1 MPFRRLL
8 NGVVPCR
15 IAGKASTMSMTGTS
29 DMTGGLPDPRR
40 LIAVVYADMV
50 GYSRLIGLD
59 DLQTLE
65 RLRKL
70 RSEVVDPALNGH
82 GGRIVQTG
90 GDSLLMVYNSIDGAV
105 RFAVKVQQDVPV
117 FDGDQLPDR
126 AIRFRIGI
134 NIGDAIADGTDLH
147 GDAVNVAV
155 RLEAEC
161 PPGGICVSRA
171 VRDHVHG
178 RLDLA
183 FEELGSLKLKNIA
196 RPVQA
201 FILKFD
207 SDHHRSGD
215 DRVKNDAAAVRKR
228 KRGSLIAVAGA
239 SVFVSAGLIAWA
251 LHPGGR
257 LDPFGPGSAVRPVE
271 VATLAAPARLAERPS
286 VAVLPFKSLS
296 GDVGHDFFSDG
307 VTEDVITALSHFSN
321 LLVISKSASFP
332 FKDSNASPA
341 EIGRLLNAR
350 YLLEG
355 SIRRAGN
362 RIRVGVAL
370 TEATSGRNVWS
381 ETYDA
386 EGNDIFAVQ
395 DDIARRVVGA
405 AAVTLTRFEQNRV
418 LAKPTSN
425 LAAYEY
431 VLRGRDMLS
440 QETRDNNDEAWELFQ
455 RAIDLD
461 PNYAEAYA
469 ALGGSYY
476 EAVVSGWSQFLADDL
491 EHAEELAQKAL
502 ALDPATTRAYRV
514 LALINLFKKRYDAA
528 LEQID
533 RAFEINPSDADNL
546 AYRGAILTWA
556 GRATEA
562 LPWLEGAL
570 RFDRANGFAAAR
582 LCMAYYLLRRYADA
596 VGACARSLDRDPG
609 RNTQMVTHPMLAAT
623 YAELNRQQDAER
635 ERGITAHL
643 WPLID
648 AQTFAAQFGTQEAQ
662 DHMLEGLKK
671 AGFH

>member
-1 MPFRRLL
+1 
-8 NGVVPCR
+8 
-15 IAGKASTMSMTGTS
+15 
-29 DMTGGLPDPRR
+29 
-40 LIAVVYADMV
+40 MV

-70 RSEVVDPALNGH
+70 RSEVIDPALDGH

-90 GDSLLMVYNSIDGAV
+90 GDSLLMVFNSIDGAV
-105 RFAVKVQQDVPV
+105 RFAVKVQQGVPV

-207 SDHHRSGD
+207 DEHLSGD
-215 DRVKNDAAAVRKR
+215 DHVKDVAAAVRKR
-228 KRGSLIAVAGA
+228 KRRTLIAVAGA
-239 SVFVSAGLIAWA
+239 AVFVSAGLAAWA
-251 LHPGGR
+251 LHAGGR
-257 LDPFGPGSAVRPVE
+257 LGPFGPGSAVRPIE

-286 VAVLPFKSLS
+286 VAVLPFKNLS
-296 GDVGHDFFSDG
+296 GDAAQDFFSDG
-307 VTEDVITALSHFSN
+307 ITEDVITALGRFSN

-332 FKDSNASPA
+332 FKGSNSSPA
-341 EIGRLLNAR
+341 EIGRLLDAR
-350 YLLEG
+350 YLLAG

-362 RIRVGVAL
+362 RVRVGVEL
-370 TEATSGRNVWS
+370 TEAKTGRLVWS

-386 EGNDIFAVQ
+386 EVDDIFSVQ
-395 DDIARRVVGA
+395 DKIARRVVGA
-405 AAVTLTRFEQNRV
+405 AAVELTRFEQERV
-418 LAKPTSN
+418 LAKPTNN

-431 VLRGRDMLS
+431 VLRGREAFS
-440 QETRDNNDEAWELFQ
+440 NETRDDNDAASELFQ

-461 PNYAEAYA
+461 PNYADAYA
-469 ALGGSYY
+469 ALAGS
-476 EAVVSGWSQFLADDL
+476 
-491 EHAEELAQKAL
+491 
-502 ALDPATTRAYRV
+502 TTRPSYQGGQNSVPRSWNV
-514 LALINLFKKRYDAA
+514 RKVWPKR
-528 LEQID
+528 
-533 RAFEINPSDADNL
+533 R
-546 AYRGAILTWA
+546 
-556 GRATEA
+556 
-562 LPWLEGAL
+562 L
-570 RFDRANGFAAAR
+570 R
-582 LCMAYYLLRRYADA
+582 
-596 VGACARSLDRDPG
+596 
-609 RNTQMVTHPMLAAT
+609 
-623 YAELNRQQDAER
+623 
-635 ERGITAHL
+635 
-643 WPLID
+643 
-648 AQTFAAQFGTQEAQ
+648 
-662 DHMLEGLKK
+662 
-671 AGFH
+671 